1 MADARDILLRPIVTE
16 KTSVM
21 MQDNKYTFEVPLN
34 ANKTEIRLAVEKVF
48 NVKVVNVNTVRVSGK
63 TKRMGRSEGR
73 TSDYKKAIVRL
84 AEGNTIPVFEGV

>member
-1 MADARDILLRPIVTE
+1 MADARDILVRPIVTE

-34 ANKTEIRLAVEKVF
+34 ANKTEIRQAVEKVF
-48 NVKVVNVNTVRVSGK
+48 NVKVVSVNTVRVSGK

-84 AEGNTIPVFEGV
+84 AEGNTIPVFEGR